1 MSLSYI
7 EFADDKVNFNK
18 PDGTKLSSEEL
29 YELFD
34 MLLNF
39 LFNNMVSV
47 DLLPGKP
54 IPLPDRFIEMC
65 PKFDFFQ
72 NDYED
77 PLEFFSFLCALTK
90 PHTAKL
96 NENKERRKTPTDL
109 LKTKM
114 RTIFR
119 CEKCLQTL
127 WEFDTIHTNI
137 NLLVLLE
144 RR

>member
-1 MSLSYI
+1 MKMSLSYI

-54 IPLPDRFIEMC
+54 VPLPVAG
-65 PKFDFFQ
+65 
-72 NDYED
+72 
-77 PLEFFSFLCALTK
+77 SF
-90 PHTAKL
+90 H
-96 NENKERRKTPTDL
+96 
-109 LKTKM
+109 
-114 RTIFR
+114 
-119 CEKCLQTL
+119 
-127 WEFDTIHTNI
+127 
-137 NLLVLLE
+137 
-144 RR
+144 